1 VGATA
6 PFLEGFFMRFEK
18 PLYSK
23 RTSLA
28 KRTKKAKATLAKLL
42 ESDPILK
49 AAVQQKATAM
59 AFALS
64 KTKPKKFDPPPAYQP
79 GMGKAFYKTREWRE
93 MRYKVLTKY
102 GKVCQCCGQ
111 TSGYLHVDHIK
122 PRSLFPTLELE
133 ENNLQVLCEA
143 CNIGKTNRDTT
154 DWRQQ

>member
-1 VGATA
+1 
-6 PFLEGFFMRFEK
+6 MRFEK

-64 KTKPKKFDPPPAYQP
+64 KTKPKQFDPPPPYQQ

-93 MRYKVLTKY
+93 LRYKVLTKY

>member
-1 VGATA
+1 
-6 PFLEGFFMRFEK
+6 MRYEK

-23 RTSLA
+23 RTSVA

-42 ESDPILK
+42 ESDPTLIE
-49 AAVQQKATAM
+49 AVQKKAQAM

-64 KTKPKKFDPPPAYQP
+64 QKQPRLFTPPPEYKP
-79 GMGKAFYKTREWRE
+79 NMGKAFYNTREWRE
-93 MRYKVLTKY
+93 VRYKVMTKY

-111 TSGYLHVDHIK
+111 TKGYLHVDHIK
-122 PRSLFPTLELE
+122 PRSLFPDLELDI
-133 ENNLQVLCEA
+133 NNLQVLCEA